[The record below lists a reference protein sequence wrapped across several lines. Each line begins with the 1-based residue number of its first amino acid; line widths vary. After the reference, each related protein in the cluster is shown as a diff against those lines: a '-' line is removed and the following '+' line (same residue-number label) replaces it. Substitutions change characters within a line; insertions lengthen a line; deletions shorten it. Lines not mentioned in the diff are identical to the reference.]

1 MQFLADY
8 CVVFPVFSWFVG
20 GMTGLLLVWMWCGW
34 FVDGLAGLWVVCWW
48 FSWFVG
54 SLGGFWVV
62 YSWVT
67 ANETFSIKK
76 EP

>member
-1 MQFLADY
+1 
-8 CVVFPVFSWFVG
+8 
-20 GMTGLLLVWMWCGW
+20 MWCGW
-34 FVDGLAGLWVVCWW
+34 FVDGLAGLRVVCWW

-62 YSWVT
+62 YSWFT
-67 ANETFSIKK
+67 ANETSSIKK